1 MIEWIVNVI
10 GSENAYEV
18 FSFVLTFIFSFIAVF
33 AFTFGKRRRKL
44 FFLRVVLCFIAGIF
58 LAFGLGMLNTL
69 GAGNAFAIPLRLF
82 CYYNLY
88 SSLFGIILLC
98 YNESVAEFVLLWC
111 CGICA
116 HHIANKTYPL
126 IQNIFGIDDTQT
138 ISLFHKET
146 AELQGWEFL
155 LYFIIIIAI
164 MALIVFLFR
173 KTAKPFS
180 DDKPTRR
187 KVAIVGIVFTV
198 IINGFICV
206 SRLFEKESFALSV
219 ILKVFV
225 STFCILILAIVSGI
239 FEMSKKD
246 QDYLVIKEI
255 LHQEKAQFENL
266 KTNMEAINTKV
277 HDLKKILNKVEDKI
291 NEQDMKELKE
301 ALIFYDSTIKT
312 GNDVLDIVLSEKSLQ
327 CRQNNIKFTCMAGA
341 QKLTMMTPTQIYSV
355 FGNIMDN
362 AIRASKMLEKEKR
375 FISLTINE
383 SSGVILIEE
392 SNFYSGDIRVINENS
407 IETSKRN
414 KSKHGYGIKSI
425 TYIIDKY
432 HGTTSLSAKDGL
444 FSIKISIPIVNEN

>member
-1 MIEWIVNVI
+1 MIDWIVGII
-10 GSENAYEV
+10 GSGNAYEV

-33 AFTFGKRRRKL
+33 AFTFGKRRKKL
-44 FFLRVVLCFIAGIF
+44 FFLRVALCFVAGIF

-69 GAGNAFAIPLRLF
+69 GSGNAFAIPLRLF

-98 YNESVAEFVLLWC
+98 YEESIAELVLLWC
-111 CGICA
+111 CGVCA

-126 IQNIFGIDDTQT
+126 IQNIFGIDDMQT

-146 AELQGWEFL
+146 SELQGWEFL

-187 KVAIVGIVFTV
+187 KVAIVGIVFTI

-219 ILKVFV
+219 VLKVFV

-277 HDLKKILNKVEDKI
+277 HDLK
-291 NEQDMKELKE
+291 
-301 ALIFYDSTIKT
+301 
-312 GNDVLDIVLSEKSLQ
+312 
-327 CRQNNIKFTCMAGA
+327 
-341 QKLTMMTPTQIYSV
+341 
-355 FGNIMDN
+355 
-362 AIRASKMLEKEKR
+362 
-375 FISLTINE
+375 
-383 SSGVILIEE
+383 
-392 SNFYSGDIRVINENS
+392 
-407 IETSKRN
+407 
-414 KSKHGYGIKSI
+414 
-425 TYIIDKY
+425 
-432 HGTTSLSAKDGL
+432 
-444 FSIKISIPIVNEN
+444 